1 MDLAP
6 FLQLLNQFVHYLL
19 DFLALVEQV
28 SAALPR
34 VPTDHH
40 DGLQTVKLRPKL
52 FRQEFD

>member
-19 DFLALVEQV
+19 ALVEQV
-28 SAALPR
+28 LAALPR

-52 FRQEFD
+52 FRQVFD